1 MQDECKIYVYNTSIY
16 AAQCWFVL
24 DFGCDNT
31 LSFPRIVNNVV
42 PRSAGGFRAAYR
54 VADIKCTYGHIIDT
68 LSPQEGSKCRYEV
81 WPQTASDLDA
91 ATYRMLCLV
100 LDGFVY
106 MLMVTLLLRQ
116 LTLWSGVLLFNHLLK
131 TQPLLQQARD
141 VINEHIGSLRA
152 IVDLHDQ
159 LGF

>member
-1 MQDECKIYVYNTSIY
+1 
-16 AAQCWFVL
+16 
-24 DFGCDNT
+24 
-31 LSFPRIVNNVV
+31 
-42 PRSAGGFRAAYR
+42 
-54 VADIKCTYGHIIDT
+54 
-68 LSPQEGSKCRYEV
+68 
-81 WPQTASDLDA
+81 
-91 ATYRMLCLV
+91 MLCLV

-152 IVDLHDQ
+152 IVDLRDQ